1 MRFEEAE
8 LGGRS
13 KGILGT
19 GLTPAIE
26 HTEYFGAN
34 RVASAGAT
42 VSETKLPD
50 PRTPRSARSD
60 LEGRPTVVRH
70 LSFIASTAMGI
81 NTDKPRT
88 RDQRSSTHVARN
100 RDSMPPGMVYS
111 QYNVPSDTSNVEDM

>member
-19 GLTPAIE
+19 GLTPANE
-26 HTEYFGAN
+26 QTEYFTAN
-34 RVASAGAT
+34 QASSARAVASEIK
-42 VSETKLPD
+42 VPD

-81 NTDKPRT
+81 NPDKPRT
-88 RDQRSSTHVARN
+88 RDQRSSTHVPRN
-100 RDSMPPGMVYS
+100 RDSMPPGMVYA
-111 QYNVPSDTSNVEDM
+111 QYNMSSE